1 MMALLNGSRSSAG
14 VLRGKRKSRNGRSA
28 VILCRD
34 WRVAGGPSRDG
45 STSRD
50 CLEYSKPHNA
60 GAHSAGADRG
70 LGDRHA
76 RRHVDRF
83 RPVPG
88 RRRERRHRRLSRQAL
103 RHDHRA
109 RRLSR
114 PARRQGADRLD
125 LPYPR
130 HQRLYPALAGDPG
143 GVARYHDCRRIHA
156 VLAGGSSAQ
165 GQAAAGLQAQ
175 HGGADRV
182 RQRGARLAR
191 LQLRA
196 ADAHAHPY
204 GSGRRPDLAVG
215 GRLCRRMG
223 TPHEHGGERTMSPRA
238 RPRPRRDLPKGDGMP
253 SERQVVFWLA
263 ALAVIVLLLWLLSQI
278 LLPFVAGAA
287 IAYLLTPVTDRF
299 ERLGVNRLAAALS
312 MITLV
317 VMAIVLLI
325 LLVAPILGGQLSSF
339 IDNIPGYVTRLQSL
353 LSEPSRPWLQK
364 ILGASFSADKS
375 VGDLVTQGV
384 GWLTTFLQSL
394 WSGGRALFSLF
405 SLVVVTPVVAFYLIY
420 DWHRMIHT
428 ADGWVPVNQ
437 RETVRRLAR
446 EIDAAI
452 AGFVRGQTAVCL
464 ILGSFYAVALTL
476 SGLNFGLLIGLI
488 SGVITFIPYVGSMT
502 GLILALGVAVAQF
515 WPDYS
520 SILMVLG
527 IFLVGQFLEGNLLAP
542 KLVGESV
549 GLHPVWLIF
558 ALLAFGYLFGFVGLL
573 VAVPLAATI
582 GVLARF
588 ALQRYQA
595 SSLYTGEPPG

>member
-1 MMALLNGSRSSAG
+1 
-14 VLRGKRKSRNGRSA
+14 
-28 VILCRD
+28 
-34 WRVAGGPSRDG
+34 
-45 STSRD
+45 
-50 CLEYSKPHNA
+50 
-60 GAHSAGADRG
+60 
-70 LGDRHA
+70 
-76 RRHVDRF
+76 
-83 RPVPG
+83 
-88 RRRERRHRRLSRQAL
+88 
-103 RHDHRA
+103 
-109 RRLSR
+109 
-114 PARRQGADRLD
+114 
-125 LPYPR
+125 
-130 HQRLYPALAGDPG
+130 
-143 GVARYHDCRRIHA
+143 
-156 VLAGGSSAQ
+156 
-165 GQAAAGLQAQ
+165 
-175 HGGADRV
+175 
-182 RQRGARLAR
+182 
-191 LQLRA
+191 
-196 ADAHAHPY
+196 
-204 GSGRRPDLAVG
+204 
-215 GRLCRRMG
+215 
-223 TPHEHGGERTMSPRA
+223 
-238 RPRPRRDLPKGDGMP
+238 MP

-353 LSEPSRPWLQK
+353 LSDPSRPWLQK

-420 DWHRMIHT
+420 DWHRMLRT
-428 ADGWVPVNQ
+428 ADSWIPVNQ
-437 RETVRRLAR
+437 RETVRQLAR
-446 EIDAAI
+446 EVDAAI

-582 GVLARF
+582 GVLVRF
-588 ALQRYQA
+588 ALRRYLE
-595 SSLYTGEPPG
+595 SSLYTGGRA